1 MEPYKEMYYKL
12 FNAMTD
18 AIGQLMR
25 LETVNAIYTL
35 MDAQQLTEELFI
47 EAGE

>member
-18 AIGQLMR
+18 AIHQLMR
-25 LETVNAIYTL
+25 LENVNAIYTL
-35 MDAQQLTEELFI
+35 MDAQQLTEEMYI
-47 EAGE
+47 EEGE